1 MVVNTHK
8 TSEVES
14 NTALS
19 LVSGAAVVVVVVVDG
34 AREPE
39 PLVNSPLA
47 SYNPTMTSVKDAGK
61 FAAKIVVG
69 EDVTT
74 MSVAVVVSN
83 PNL

>member
-1 MVVNTHK
+1 
-8 TSEVES
+8 
-14 NTALS
+14 
-19 LVSGAAVVVVVVVDG
+19 
-34 AREPE
+34 
-39 PLVNSPLA
+39 
-47 SYNPTMTSVKDAGK
+47 MTSVKDAGK